1 MSRST
6 LTLRRPIQRVAMT
19 VVGALM
25 VAIVPLQMH
34 GEAAHATSAT
44 CRVIG
49 VARLENGSLRICSQ
63 VGNKRVWQSAT
74 SQTSGSRSKIRAAQV
89 YPGSDLTK
97 QNLRGINLE
106 GRDISTARM
115 PFADLTG
122 ANLSG
127 AFVMSLNFASA
138 NLSKANLSRMYGGW
152 LFFNGANLEGA
163 NLSNAYL
170 PSSNFD
176 AYVAENGMVRVNLQG
191 TNLDSAT
198 FRGSTFE
205 KADLNRASAKG
216 ANFQDSLFVDAN
228 LRDANLT
235 GASFRGA
242 MLINANFSGS
252 TLGSDWKSLFRE
264 ARFENTTW
272 VDGKIYSVMPDTP

>member
-1 MSRST
+1 MRYRNWISR
-6 LTLRRPIQRVAMT
+6 QFEWRVARNLIGTLSVSIVAMMMT
-19 VVGALM
+19 GM
-25 VAIVPLQMH
+25 
-34 GEAAHATSAT
+34 AAQAASAE
-44 CRVIG
+44 CRAIG

-63 VGNKRVWQSAT
+63 VGSRRVWRSTT
-74 SQTSGSRSKIRAAQV
+74 SQSFSGGQKIRAAQV
-89 YPGSDLTK
+89 YPGSDLTG
-97 QNLRGINLE
+97 QNLRGINLA

-138 NLSKANLSRMYGGW
+138 NLVRANLSKMFGGW

-163 NLSNAYL
+163 NLSGTYL

-191 TNLDSAT
+191 ANLDSAT
-198 FRGSTFE
+198 LRSSTFE
-205 KADLNRASAKG
+205 NADLNKVSAKG
-216 ANFQDSLFVDAN
+216 ANFQDSLFVGAN
-228 LRDANLT
+228 LRNANLT
-235 GASFRGA
+235 GASFEGA
-242 MLINANFSGS
+242 TLSHANFSGS
-252 TLGSDWKSLFRE
+252 TLGSDWKTLFRG

-272 VDGKIYSVMPDTP
+272 VDGKIYSVMPDVP